1 MLSKPLVTI
10 MTPVYNGAAY
20 LEELIVS
27 VRDQDYPHVEHLIID
42 DGSTDN
48 GATLEILG
56 RYPHLRW
63 WSRPNQ
69 GQYAT
74 MNEGLQ
80 AAHGELICFL
90 SVDDMLVPGAIT
102 RVVGL
107 YLSHPALDVI
117 YGKVLF
123 VDRHGEPYPMSFRRT
138 PLWSYPYFAHIS
150 HSSLYVR
157 RSVLISRSL
166 LFCTDYNYV
175 ADFEWIIR
183 LMENQLE
190 FCFLNESLSKIRK
203 HDEQLTAKFHAV
215 MKTEKDQVLREHGF
229 NRVAI
234 AIFALLDMSLS
245 GFSTLSSLRKTGL
258 GGVKL
263 TLQRWYHKYW
273 RR

>member
-1 MLSKPLVTI
+1 MLSRPLVTI

-27 VRDQDYPHVEHLIID
+27 VRDQDYPNVEHLIID

-48 GATLEILG
+48 GATLGILG
-56 RYPHLRW
+56 KHSHLRW
-63 WSRPNQ
+63 WSRANQ

-80 AAHGELICFL
+80 AAQGELICFL
-90 SVDDMLVPGAIT
+90 NVDDMLVPGAIT
-102 RVVGL
+102 RVVDL
-107 YLSHPALDVI
+107 YLSHPADVI

-123 VDRHGEPYPMSFRRT
+123 IDGQGEPYPMSFRRT
-138 PLWSYPYFAHIS
+138 PLWSYPYFSHIS

-157 RSVLISRSL
+157 RSVLISRKL
-166 LFCTDYNYV
+166 LFCTDYKYV
-175 ADFEWIIR
+175 ADYDWIIR

-215 MKTEKDQVLREHGF
+215 MKIEKESVLQAHGIK
-229 NRVAI
+229 RITI
-234 AIFALLDMSLS
+234 ALFTLLDLIIS
-245 GFSTLSSLRKTGL
+245 GFSTLFSLRKTGL
-258 GGVKL
+258 RGLRL
-263 TLQRWYHKYW
+263 TLRRWYHKYW
-273 RR
+273 CR

>member
-1 MLSKPLVTI
+1 
-10 MTPVYNGAAY
+10 MTPVYNGSAY

-27 VRDQDYPHVEHLIID
+27 VRDQDYPYVEHLIID
-42 DGSTDN
+42 DGSMDN
-48 GATLEILG
+48 GATVGILG
-56 RYPHLRW
+56 KYPHLRW

-74 MNEGLQ
+74 MNEGLR
-80 AAHGELICFL
+80 AAQGELICFL

-102 RVVGL
+102 KVVNL
-107 YLSHPALDVI
+107 YLSYPALDII

-123 VDRHGEPYPMSFRRT
+123 IDQHGKPYPMAFRQL

-166 LFCTDYNYV
+166 LFCTDYKYV
-175 ADFEWIIR
+175 ADYEWIIR
-183 LMENQLE
+183 LMENQLK
-190 FCFLNESLSKIRK
+190 FHFLNESLSKIRK
-203 HDEQLTAKFHAV
+203 HDQQLTARFHVV
-215 MKTEKDQVLREHGF
+215 MKEEKNRVLKDHGI

-234 AIFALLDMSLS
+234 ASFALLDLVISA
-245 GFSTLSSLRKTGL
+245 FSTLFSLRKSGL
-258 GGVKL
+258 RGLKL

-273 RR
+273 LR